1 VSSIRHRV
9 RGYERVLVATALFA
23 TLGITGFAAPSS
35 GDDAHITVGPI
46 GILGIPEET
55 AQLVASLKDPEE
67 RTLGG
72 IRVIL
77 GKLANQSVVLCQV
90 GFGTVNAGMAA
101 ALLIQKFSPSAII
114 FTGNAGAL
122 NPNYIQGDVV
132 LATDLAEYDFG
143 QLSNGSFAPWQ
154 TRSPISRINNP
165 LWFHPAPWL
174 LSAALKSVPSVQ
186 LIRADTRPE
195 VRDPKICEGAIVTG
209 DTFVSDA
216 SKVQEL
222 RTNFNADGVE
232 MEGAAVAQIC
242 SQYGIPLLVIRSITD
257 RADGSSYTDYHNF
270 VRIAAQNSSAFVI
283 AILTQLQSQGPA
295 KNPRE

>member
-23 TLGITGFAAPSS
+23 TFGITGVAAPSS

-72 IRVIL
+72 IRVIPGKL
-77 GKLANQSVVLCQV
+77 GKQSVVLCQV
-90 GFGTVNAGMAA
+90 GFGKVNAGMAA
-101 ALLIQKFSPSAII
+101 AFLIQKFSPSAII

-143 QLSNGSFAPWQ
+143 NYQMDLLPPGKPVV
-154 TRSPISRINNP
+154 RS
-165 LWFHPAPWL
+165 
-174 LSAALKSVPSVQ
+174 
-186 LIRADTRPE
+186 
-195 VRDPKICEGAIVTG
+195 
-209 DTFVSDA
+209 
-216 SKVQEL
+216 
-222 RTNFNADGVE
+222 
-232 MEGAAVAQIC
+232 VA
-242 SQYGIPLLVIRSITD
+242 SITHC
-257 RADGSSYTDYHNF
+257 GFIQHHGCF
-270 VRIAAQNSSAFVI
+270 
-283 AILTQLQSQGPA
+283 P
-295 KNPRE
+295 PR